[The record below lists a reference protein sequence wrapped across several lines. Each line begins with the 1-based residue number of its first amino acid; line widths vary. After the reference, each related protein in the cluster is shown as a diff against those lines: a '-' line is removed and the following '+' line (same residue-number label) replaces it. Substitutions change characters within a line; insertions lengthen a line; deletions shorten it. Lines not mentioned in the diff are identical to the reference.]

1 MAEQYWM
8 NLLPQFPVAN
18 GTALANTTTLTDI
31 SPGAAVAGNVV
42 DTRTVVLTPG
52 TKIHLKASGF
62 FSTTTGPPNI
72 LLGFYYGG
80 VAGVALA
87 ASSAFAT
94 TASLTNV
101 QWAMEYWG
109 TIFTTGTAGS
119 IQGKGYLDLATSLTA
134 LTHRP
139 IPETANQSTVAIDT
153 SVVKSF
159 TVGAQWGT
167 ASPSN
172 TITCDYFH
180 AATLN

>member
-1 MAEQYWM
+1 MAEQFWS
-8 NLLPQFPVAN
+8 NLLPQFPAAN
-18 GTALANTTTLTDI
+18 GIALNTSTTLTDI
-31 SPGAAVAGNVV
+31 SPGAAVAGSVV
-42 DTRTVVLTPG
+42 DTRTVVLIPG
-52 TKIHLKASGF
+52 TKIHLRASGF
-62 FSTTTGPPNI
+62 WSNTATPTL

-87 ASSAFAT
+87 ASSAITTT
-94 TASLTNV
+94 TAATNW

-109 TIFTTGTAGS
+109 TVYTIGTTGS

-134 LTHRP
+134 VTHRP
-139 IPETANQSTVAIDT
+139 IPETGNQSTVAIDT

-159 TVGAQWGT
+159 TVGAQWG
-167 ASPSN
+167 ASSASN